1 MMNFVW
7 GGLLIVSFIFAFLY
21 GTIEQVSTAAMS
33 ECTKA
38 VTLVIT
44 LCGTICLW
52 NGLMA
57 IAEKAGVTAFLSR
70 ILSPVF
76 RLIFPKLDPKGK
88 SAKAISMNVAAN
100 LLGLGN
106 AATPFGITA
115 MQELEKEDRTNG
127 VASNNMIM
135 FVILNTSSLQLIPT
149 TLAAMRLKAGSTA
162 PMEILPSIVICSI
175 VSVSCGLIAAKAW
188 TIKKKNRNDTS
199 NDS

>member
-1 MMNFVW
+1 MVKRSPLSLLFAEQSVS
-7 GGLLIVSFIFAFLY
+7 GTGLWQLP
-21 GTIEQVSTAAMS
+21 
-33 ECTKA
+33 
-38 VTLVIT
+38 
-44 LCGTICLW
+44 
-52 NGLMA
+52 
-57 IAEKAGVTAFLSR
+57 EKAGVTAFLSR

-76 RLIFPKLDPKGK
+76 KLIFPKLDPKGK

-115 MQELEKEDRTNG
+115 MQELEKEDRTSG

-149 TLAAMRLKAGSTA
+149 TLAAMRLKSGSTA
-162 PMEILPSIVICSI
+162 PMEILPAIVICSI

-188 TIKKKNRNDTS
+188 ELKKKRNDTS